1 MSFPPQC
8 ENRIE
13 SKPLNSERSPVIDN
27 QAMKNQVKMLS
38 IREVKARGS
47 RSNLHYGL
55 VTNITKQAF
64 NVRIKKKKS
73 EIFLL
78 SRFKNVARFHN
89 LLVSSSSSFVE
100 ILIRR
105 LEKESE
111 RNKGRRREKRGK
123 NLKKNKD
130 TDS

>member
-1 MSFPPQC
+1 MSFLPQC

-38 IREVKARGS
+38 VREVKARGS

-64 NVRIKKKKS
+64 NVRIKKKSLKYFFYLDLKTWHDS
-73 EIFLL
+73 IIF
-78 SRFKNVARFHN
+78 SFHRVQ
-89 LLVSSSSSFVE
+89 VS
-100 ILIRR
+100 
-105 LEKESE
+105 
-111 RNKGRRREKRGK
+111 
-123 NLKKNKD
+123 
-130 TDS
+130 